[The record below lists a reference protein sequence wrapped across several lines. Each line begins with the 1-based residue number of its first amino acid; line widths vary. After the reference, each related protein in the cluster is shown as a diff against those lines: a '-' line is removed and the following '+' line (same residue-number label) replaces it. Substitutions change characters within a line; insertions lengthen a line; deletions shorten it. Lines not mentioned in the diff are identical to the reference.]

1 MMKVETIEQLKE
13 LQQTILGQRDHKPC
27 VRVCGGTGCRA
38 RGSEDVLMQLKT
50 VLQQEC
56 IEGEVDVKL
65 TGCHGLCE
73 RGPLVMIHPQEIFYQ
88 SVEADDVREVVGETV
103 KKGALIERLLAT
115 DPVSLERVKHEQEI
129 PFYRK
134 QERIA
139 LRLNGLID
147 PTDIREYIALGGY
160 QSLAKVL
167 ASRTP
172 KGVIEIIERSGLR
185 GRGGAG
191 FPTGKKWRLCR
202 SIPGEIKY
210 IICNGDEGDPGAFM
224 DRSLLE
230 GNPHSVIEGML
241 IGAYAIGATQGII
254 YVREEYPLA
263 VKTLRMALEQAREYG
278 FLGQHILGFGFH
290 FNIEIV
296 RGAGAFVSGEE
307 TALIAAVEGKRS
319 EPRQRPPY
327 PVERGLWGKPTVI
340 NNVETWANIPV
351 IIECGPE
358 WYANIGTRTSKGTKI
373 FSLVGK
379 INNTGLVEV
388 PMGMTLREIVYDI
401 GGGIPDQRE
410 FKAIQTGG
418 PSGGCIPKDL
428 LDLPVD
434 YERLTEAGS
443 MMGSGGMIV
452 MDDRT
457 CMVDVAKYFLDFLR
471 DESCGKCLP
480 CREGT
485 QRMHEILADI
495 CEGKAKEED
504 LELLEEL
511 AYVVKDTSMCG
522 LGQTASNPVL
532 STLRYFRQEYETH
545 IRDKKCPAGVCKALI
560 QYLIDAE
567 KCTGCLACIQP
578 CPQHAITGE
587 LKRPHVID
595 QSQCTKCGMCY
606 EVCNFKAIEVV

>member
-1 MMKVETIEQLKE
+1 MKVETIEQLKW
-13 LQQTILGQRDHKPC
+13 LQEAILRQRDHRPC

-38 RGSEDVLMQLKT
+38 RGSEEVLTQLQK
-50 VLQQEC
+50 VLHQEGLDGQV
-56 IEGEVDVKL
+56 EVKL

-73 RGPLVMIHPQEIFYQ
+73 RGPLVLIHPQEIFYQ
-88 SVEADDVREVVGETV
+88 SVEPDDVGEVVSETV
-103 KKGALIERLLAT
+103 KKGTVIERLLAI

-134 QERIA
+134 QYRIA
-139 LRLNGLID
+139 LRFNGLID

-160 QSLAKVL
+160 QSLADVL

-172 KGVIEIIERSGLR
+172 LGVIEIIERSGLR

-202 SIPGEIKY
+202 AAPGEVKY
-210 IICNGDEGDPGAFM
+210 LICNGDEGDPGAFM

-241 IGAYAIGATQGII
+241 IGAYAIGASHGII

-263 VKTLRMALEQAREYG
+263 VKTLQVALEQAREYG
-278 FLGQHILGFGFH
+278 FLGQHILGSHLDFD
-290 FNIEIV
+290 IEIV
-296 RGAGAFVSGEE
+296 RGAGAFVAGEE
-307 TALIAAVEGKRS
+307 TALIAAIEGKKS

-327 PVERGLWGKPTVI
+327 PVEQGLWGKPTVI
-340 NNVETWANIPV
+340 NNVETWANVPV
-351 IIECGPE
+351 IIERGPE
-358 WYANIGTRTSKGTKI
+358 WYASIGTRTSKGTKI

-379 INNTGLVEV
+379 IKNTGLVEV

-401 GGGIPDQRE
+401 GGGIPDGRE

-418 PSGGCIPKDL
+418 PSGGCIPKEL

-434 YERLTEAGS
+434 YECLTEAGS

-485 QRMHEILADI
+485 QRMYEILTSI
-495 CEGKAKEED
+495 CEGNAQEED

-511 AYVVKDTSMCG
+511 AYVVKDASMCG
-522 LGQTASNPVL
+522 LGQTAPNPVL
-532 STLRYFRQEYETH
+532 STLRYFRHEYEAH
-545 IRDKKCPAGVCKALI
+545 IREKRCPAGVCKALI
-560 QYLIDAE
+560 HYFIDAE

-578 CPQHAITGE
+578 CPQGAITGQ
-587 LKRPHVID
+587 LKQPHVID
-595 QSQCTKCGMCY
+595 QSRCTKCGMCY